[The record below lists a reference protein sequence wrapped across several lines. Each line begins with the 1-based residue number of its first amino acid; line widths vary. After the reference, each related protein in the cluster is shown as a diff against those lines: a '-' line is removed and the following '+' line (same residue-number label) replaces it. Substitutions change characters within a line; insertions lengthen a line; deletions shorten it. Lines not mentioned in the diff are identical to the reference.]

1 MADNFRHWE
10 ARSGTNSVSN
20 MFSTEHKFHA
30 ELNANKYLMVN
41 YFQFLDY
48 NSLFVKIQMITCSY
62 WFQ

>member
-20 MFSTEHKFHA
+20 MFSKEHKFHA
-30 ELNANKYLMVN
+30 ELNANKYLMVD

-48 NSLFVKIQMITCSY
+48 NSLFMKIQMITCSY